1 MLVPTNTLVL
11 VADGRKMLVFRNT
24 GLATDI
30 ELSVEYGE
38 EQPNPADRDQKTDL
52 AGRMPQLGTPGQA
65 SVGEADYH
73 QQAEDDFAVRMAEW
87 LNERALHNAL
97 DPVVIV
103 AAPATLGTMRP
114 RLHRT
119 VKDRVVGEIGKDMTG
134 HTTAGIA
141 RMLAEA

>member
-11 VADGRKMLVFRNT
+11 VADGRKMLVLRNT

-30 ELSVEYGE
+30 DLSVEYGE
-38 EQPNPADRDQKTDL
+38 EQPNPADREQKTDL
-52 AGRMPQLGTPGQA
+52 RGQMPQHGTPGQA

-73 QQAEDDFAVRMAEW
+73 QQTEDEFAARMAEW
-87 LNERALHNAL
+87 LNERALRNAL

-114 RLHRT
+114 RLHKT

-134 HTTAGIA
+134 HTTGSIA
-141 RMLAEA
+141 RMLVDA